1 MNPLTDLERRITA
14 RQNSTNSVA
23 AHDAYGMVLQDLVA
37 VQAAHTANGGGTLD
51 ELKAWLQERVAA
63 CNKDRSDAE
72 SKRERHEWDG
82 LILAY
87 MATLGKILLMRATY
101 PARPDESPRIAA
113 LTAQLDACH
122 AASKGNSLAE
132 TKAQA
137 ELRKADGERIA
148 ALTRTVALMATQHDA
163 TATALQEVRSR
174 YAASGQALDEA
185 RAATTAYGR
194 TAVNLHER
202 IRELTRR
209 IVEMEVRLG
218 EHEWDART
226 DPVMPAPVPNWQ
238 PFCEAQADTMTERI
252 FGEYATR
259 ATPDDADH
267 GVQDA
272 PDATADRSHL
282 IVRLHINP
290 HTGKPGKS
298 YVDANDVRRVVADAL
313 AERDAAM
320 PDA

>member
-14 RQNSTNSVA
+14 RRNATNSVA

-37 VQAAHTANGGGTLD
+37 VQATHTPEGGGALD
-51 ELKAWLQERVAA
+51 AWLVEKIAKCDEELVAQ
-63 CNKDRSDAE
+63 KPPLWLW
-72 SKRERHEWDG
+72 HEWRG
-82 LILAY
+82 ARTTY
-87 MATLGKILLMRATY
+87 RAVRNKIASVRATH
-101 PARPDESPRIAA
+101 PAPPDAATHREVALQRQVVA
-113 LTAQLDACH
+113 LTAQLHECEH
-122 AASKGNSLAE
+122 AAKG
-132 TKAQA
+132 QA

-148 ALTRTVALMATQHDA
+148 ALDLAYLVLCGERDDAEQKIVA
-163 TATALQEVRSR
+163 
-174 YAASGQALDEA
+174 
-185 RAATTAYGR
+185 
-194 TAVNLHER
+194 
-202 IRELTRR
+202 LTRR